1 RRGWLATC
9 GLRLLRLDVPSIM
22 RRGEQTWLN
31 CSYDLERDQLY
42 SIKWYKNNV
51 EIYRYLPSET
61 PRVKVYNMP
70 GIHIDVSRSNI
81 SDLYLNDTDLNS
93 EGKYRCEVSAESPS
107 FQTERAQKEMI
118 VYAHPSKF
126 PQFKSEPS
134 SGGPDEDLIETRSSR
149 RIQGLHPEHGLLPP
163 RTKQPTRPTMNDQLS
178 QPLAASSIIYL
189 PDTAGVD
196 GLREIVRDIVREELR
211 KMLPAAD
218 RPSSISLAVVVR
230 EEVHRAFQPEVP
242 INTTTPEEPTLS
254 YAAMARRPPQAN
266 RQDTAPPRR
275 DPPMPQYRRRQEE
288 QVQDVRP
295 EQPSP
300 RKTDVWQTADRRPVD
315 HIYRSCPHR
324 RLGLRGFH
332 PNDPHPSSL
341 EANTPSQV
349 PTASEEAIHRTQYVD
364 GEGLSYVQ
372 SRISFVAQPG
382 HFWHGSM
389 EIRCASHAALPYY
402 VSSEELTIRDYG
414 RTVDISGPR
423 MNGPRL
429 DGKKD
434 KYTLGNVVDLSC
446 NADGEAPI
454 HGLKWLINDREAQD
468 SYVSYSPPHGPG
480 STASTVLKLHFR
492 LGEQHFSKGEL
503 RLKCVSKQLREFTA
517 ASEYRVP
524 ISDKRQSSGLQVSF
538 SR

>member
-1 RRGWLATC
+1 
-9 GLRLLRLDVPSIM
+9 M

-118 VYAHPSKF
+118 VYVLPY
-126 PQFKSEPS
+126 
-134 SGGPDEDLIETRSSR
+134 EDPVIK
-149 RIQGLHPEHGLLPP
+149 GLYS
-163 RTKQPTRPTMNDQLS
+163 QYQLGD
-178 QPLAASSIIYL
+178 L
-189 PDTAGVD
+189 
-196 GLREIVRDIVREELR
+196 
-211 KMLPAAD
+211 
-218 RPSSISLAVVVR
+218 
-230 EEVHRAFQPEVP
+230 
-242 INTTTPEEPTLS
+242 
-254 YAAMARRPPQAN
+254 
-266 RQDTAPPRR
+266 
-275 DPPMPQYRRRQEE
+275 
-288 QVQDVRP
+288 
-295 EQPSP
+295 
-300 RKTDVWQTADRRPVD
+300 
-315 HIYRSCPHR
+315 
-324 RLGLRGFH
+324 
-332 PNDPHPSSL
+332 
-341 EANTPSQV
+341 V

-434 KYTLGNVVDLSC
+434 KYTLGNIVDLSC

-468 SYVSYSPPHGPG
+468 SYVSYSPPNGPG

-517 ASEYRVP
+517 ASEYR
-524 ISDKRQSSGLQVSF
+524 IL
-538 SR
+538 SRIVVGST

>member
-1 RRGWLATC
+1 MFLALLVVTLLTKATC

-118 VYAHPSKF
+118 VYVLPYEDPVIKGLYSQYQLGDLVNLTCSYGPSK
-126 PQFKSEPS
+126 PNAS
-134 SGGPDEDLIETRSSR
+134 LTWYI
-149 RIQGLHPEHGLLPP
+149 
-163 RTKQPTRPTMNDQLS
+163 ND
-178 QPLAASSIIYL
+178 
-189 PDTAGVD
+189 
-196 GLREIVRDIVREELR
+196 R
-211 KMLPAAD
+211 K
-218 RPSSISLAVVVR
+218 
-230 EEVHRAFQPEVP
+230 
-242 INTTTPEEPTLS
+242 
-254 YAAMARRPPQAN
+254 
-266 RQDTAPPRR
+266 
-275 DPPMPQYRRRQEE
+275 
-288 QVQDVRP
+288 
-295 EQPSP
+295 
-300 RKTDVWQTADRRPVD
+300 
-315 HIYRSCPHR
+315 
-324 RLGLRGFH
+324 
-332 PNDPHPSSL
+332 
-341 EANTPSQV
+341 V

-538 SR
+538 SRSNGSSRHLGFFWTLALVQILSRIVVGST